1 MKINL
6 HSVGSFAN
14 KPDRRKAFTLAE
26 VLVVV
31 GIASLF
37 SFLVFRFYFQANR
50 SQTVL
55 LDGLQMQTAVVTG
68 VNKVLREIRNGKSFV
83 VPALNENSSLLAF
96 SDFENNTIVVYPLK
110 NEQLSKEEGVNI
122 YDIFCYKAETK
133 TFNVGSPVHDS
144 KNLRLMCSFI
154 KDISFQL
161 SSANSVTIAFTF
173 LKGGKEFQAI
183 SEGPLMNTGD
193 IL

>member
-1 MKINL
+1 MKKFLQCTVNCPC
-6 HSVGSFAN
+6 ADN
-14 KPDRRKAFTLAE
+14 RRNAFTLAE

-50 SQTVL
+50 SQTLL

-68 VNKVLREIRNGKSFV
+68 VNKVLREIRNGRGFL
-83 VPALNENSSLLAF
+83 VPSLNEKSTILAF
-96 SDFENNTIVVYPLK
+96 SDFENNVVSVFPLK
-110 NEQLSKEEGVNI
+110 NSQMTKEDI
-122 YDIFCYKAETK
+122 YDVYCYKTDAK
-133 TFNVGSPVHDS
+133 SYSGGGSHNS
-144 KNLRLMCSFI
+144 KNLRHLCSHV

-161 SSANSVTIAFTF
+161 SNSNSVTISFTF
-173 LKGGKEFQAI
+173 MKGGKVFQTI
-183 SEGPLMNTGD
+183 SEGPLMNSGD

>member
-1 MKINL
+1 MKKFLQCTVNCPC
-6 HSVGSFAN
+6 ADN
-14 KPDRRKAFTLAE
+14 RRNAFTLAE

-50 SQTVL
+50 SQTLL

-68 VNKVLREIRNGKSFV
+68 VNKVLREIRNGRGFL
-83 VPALNENSSLLAF
+83 VPSLNEKSTILAF
-96 SDFENNTIVVYPLK
+96 SDFENNVVSVFPLK
-110 NEQLSKEEGVNI
+110 NSQMTKEEGEDI
-122 YDIFCYKAETK
+122 YDVYCYKTDAK
-133 TFNVGSPVHDS
+133 SYSGGGSHNS
-144 KNLRLMCSFI
+144 KNLRHLCSHV

-161 SSANSVTIAFTF
+161 SNSNSVTISFTF
-173 LKGGKEFQAI
+173 MKGGKVFQTI
-183 SEGPLMNTGD
+183 SEGPLMNSGD